1 VNSPYGHKPHTDFEV
16 ELPAGGKLLLHSLEE
31 VELWE
36 ESSKRYMQDYQL
48 TQQNDLLLLGAILS
62 QQLLSFRAQQRMN
75 GMAPKLDGK
84 GLPTGHYERT
94 QVKVADMGAA
104 QTTILKASGEIRELE
119 KALGIDKKTREAGGA
134 HTVQNYVSTLKAA
147 ARHYGV
153 HLSTRM
159 REYEKVM
166 MEARWR
172 LRMLTNADA
181 EDRSYHK
188 ITPQSICDWL
198 AGELAR
204 IEQLDQRYAHEKHKV
219 FLGRI
224 R

>member
-1 VNSPYGHKPHTDFEV
+1 MTSPYAHTPPSNFEV
-16 ELPAGGKLLLHSLEE
+16 ELPAGGKLMLHSLEE

-75 GMAPKLDGK
+75 GMAPRLDDK
-84 GLPTGHYERT
+84 GLPTGQYERT
-94 QVKVADMGAA
+94 QVKVTEMGAA

-119 KALGIDKKTREAGGA
+119 KALGIDKKTREAGGS
-134 HTVQNYVSTLKAA
+134 HTVQNYVQTLKAA
-147 ARHYGV
+147 GRQYGL
-153 HLSTRM
+153 HLSHRM

-166 MEARWR
+166 MDARWR
-172 LRMLTNADA
+172 LRMLKNADA
-181 EDRSYHK
+181 EDRAYHK
-188 ITPQSICDWL
+188 LTPQSVCDWL
-198 AGELAR
+198 EVELDR
-204 IEQLDQRYAHEKHKV
+204 LEKLDQQFAHEKHKV

>member
-1 VNSPYGHKPHTDFEV
+1 M
-16 ELPAGGKLLLHSLEE
+16 LHSLEE

-75 GMAPKLDGK
+75 GMAPKLDDK
-84 GLPTGHYERT
+84 GLPTGEYERT
-94 QVKVADMGAA
+94 QVKVAEMGAA

-119 KALGIDKKTREAGGA
+119 KALGIDKKTREAGGS
-134 HTVQNYVSTLKAA
+134 HTVQNYVGTLKSA
-147 ARHYGV
+147 ARQYGV
-153 HLSTRM
+153 HLSNRM
-159 REYEKVM
+159 REYEKLM

-172 LRMLTNADA
+172 LRMLKNADA

-188 ITPQSICDWL
+188 LTPQSVCDWL
-198 AGELAR
+198 EGELAR
-204 IEQLDQRYAHEKHKV
+204 IEELDRRFAHEKHKV